1 MPANIIKILLFKI
14 IFLLPLFLHA
24 QGSVTVEGATMIDNP
39 YQLPPLE
46 LVLQHA
52 MKNSPVLITQ
62 AALIDKR
69 AFEVK
74 SAKKE
79 WITAINISLGTQF
92 GSYGNSVLDQINI
105 GYKGGL
111 SINLSLYKILNRNN
125 HVKVFEQDLIIA
137 QGKKDELRRRLKEG
151 VISQYNHL
159 LLLHELVQI
168 RNEAKE
174 TALMNQLAAE
184 KEFLAGELLISELAR
199 VNQITA
205 KARVEF
211 ESARMELKNAFM
223 QLQEITVI
231 EFTEIQKEKQ

>member
-1 MPANIIKILLFKI
+1 MPANIRHILLFKI
-14 IFLLPLFLHA
+14 FFLLPLFLHA
-24 QGSVTVEGATMIDNP
+24 QSSVKVKAATMIDNL

-52 MKNSPVLITQ
+52 KKNSLVLITQ
-62 AALIDKR
+62 DALIDKR

-79 WITAINISLGTQF
+79 WITGINISLGTQF

-111 SINLSLYKILNRNN
+111 SINLSLYEILNRNN
-125 HVKVFEQDLIIA
+125 HVKVFEQNLIIA
-137 QGKKDELRRRLKEG
+137 QGEKDELRQKLKEG
-151 VISQYNHL
+151 VISQYNRL

-184 KEFLAGELLISELAR
+184 KEFLAGELLISELAS

-211 ESARMELKNAFM
+211 ESTRMELQNQIM
-223 QLQEITVI
+223 QLEELAGVKFSEMQD
-231 EFTEIQKEKQ
+231 EK

>member
-1 MPANIIKILLFKI
+1 MPANIRHILLFKI
-14 IFLLPLFLHA
+14 FFLLPLFLHA
-24 QGSVTVEGATMIDNP
+24 QGSVKVKAATMIDNL

-52 MKNSPVLITQ
+52 KKNSPVLITQ
-62 AALIDKR
+62 DALIDKR

-79 WITAINISLGTQF
+79 WITGINISLGTQF

-111 SINLSLYKILNRNN
+111 SINLSLYEILNRNN
-125 HVKVFEQDLIIA
+125 HVKVFEQNLIIA
-137 QGKKDELRRRLKEG
+137 QGEKDELRQKLKEG
-151 VISQYNHL
+151 VISQYNRL

-184 KEFLAGELLISELAR
+184 KEFLAGELLISELAS

-211 ESARMELKNAFM
+211 ESTRMELQNQIM
-223 QLQEITVI
+223 QLEELAGVKFSEMQD
-231 EFTEIQKEKQ
+231 EK

>member
-1 MPANIIKILLFKI
+1 MPANIRHILLFKI
-14 IFLLPLFLHA
+14 FFLLPLFLHA
-24 QGSVTVEGATMIDNP
+24 QSSVKVKAATMIDNL

-52 MKNSPVLITQ
+52 KKNSPVLITQ
-62 AALIDKR
+62 DALIDKR

-79 WITAINISLGTQF
+79 WITGINISLGTQF

-111 SINLSLYKILNRNN
+111 SINLSLYEILNRNN
-125 HVKVFEQDLIIA
+125 HVKVFEQNLIIA
-137 QGKKDELRRRLKEG
+137 QGEKDELRQKLKEG
-151 VISQYNHL
+151 VISQYNRL

-184 KEFLAGELLISELAR
+184 KEFLAGELLISELAS

-211 ESARMELKNAFM
+211 ESTRMELQNQIM
-223 QLQEITVI
+223 QLEELAGVKFSEMQD
-231 EFTEIQKEKQ
+231 EK

>member
-1 MPANIIKILLFKI
+1 MPAKIINILLFKI
-14 IFLLPLFLHA
+14 FLFLPLFLYA
-24 QGSVTVEGATMIDNP
+24 QGSVTVEAATMIDNP

-62 AALIDKR
+62 TALIDKR
-69 AFEVK
+69 EFEVK

-79 WITAINISLGTQF
+79 WITGINISLGTQF

-111 SINLSLYKILNRNN
+111 SINLSLYEILNRNN
-125 HVKVFEQDLIIA
+125 HVKVFEQNLIIA
-137 QGKKDELRRRLKEG
+137 QGEKDELRQKLKEG
-151 VISQYNHL
+151 VISQYNRL
-159 LLLHELVQI
+159 LLLHKLVQI

-184 KEFLAGELLISELAR
+184 KEFLAGELLISELAS

-211 ESARMELKNAFM
+211 ESSRMELQNQIM
-223 QLQEITVI
+223 QLEELAGVKFSEMQD
-231 EFTEIQKEKQ
+231 EKQ